1 MVYTMANF
9 QPNNPEIGWD
19 GRSKGNTYAPG
30 VFVWYAE
37 VEFIDGVI
45 ELYKGDVTVVR

>member
-1 MVYTMANF
+1 VFTLDNF
-9 QPNNPEIGWD
+9 LPNDDNLGWD
-19 GRSKGNTYAPG
+19 GRVKGQTSTPG

-45 ELYKGDVTVVR
+45 ELYKGDVTIVR